1 MAQHDT
7 IGDFLTT
14 IRNGYKAEK
23 STVVTRFSKLKEGI
37 ASILKDEG
45 YIESFRIFEEG
56 QGHKFVEMTLKYV
69 EGQAALVG
77 LERYSKPG
85 CRLYAKYNE
94 IPKVIGGLGVSIL
107 TTSKGI
113 LRDRDARRLKVG
125 GEVLCKV
132 W

>member
-1 MAQHDT
+1 MATHDT

-14 IRNGYKAEK
+14 IRNASNARKETCEVRY
-23 STVVTRFSKLKEGI
+23 SKIHLGIAAILKE
-37 ASILKDEG
+37 EG
-45 YIESFRIFEEG
+45 YITDYREVSREKGGKSIII
-56 QGHKFVEMTLKYV
+56 TLKYV
-69 EGQAALVG
+69 HGEPAITG

-85 CRLYAKYNE
+85 RRLYAGYND
-94 IPKVIGGLGVSIL
+94 IPRVLGGLGISIL

-113 LRDRDARRLKVG
+113 MKDRDARRQKVG